1 MMYTEFLAGT
11 GCRNNEHNQKLFERL
26 EAMYMN
32 IDISKQEI
40 YEYGKK
46 LADNSLSEEQ
56 KAHNEEVRTQ
66 IKALQID
73 LEDFTET
80 AKRYKEYAKD
90 SYTAEDRKYWNKEA
104 KWMQDKAKES
114 KNAISWLKGCIIK

>member
-1 MMYTEFLAGT
+1 MMYAEFLAGT

-32 IDISKQEI
+32 IDISKEEI

-66 IKALQID
+66 IKCLQID
-73 LEDFTET
+73 LETYTDMQ
-80 AKRYKEYAKD
+80 KRYKEYAKD
-90 SYTAEDRKYWNKEA
+90 STRAEDRKYWNGEA
-104 KWMQDKAKES
+104 KWMQDRARENKAKI
-114 KNAISWLKGCIIK
+114 AWLKDCIIK